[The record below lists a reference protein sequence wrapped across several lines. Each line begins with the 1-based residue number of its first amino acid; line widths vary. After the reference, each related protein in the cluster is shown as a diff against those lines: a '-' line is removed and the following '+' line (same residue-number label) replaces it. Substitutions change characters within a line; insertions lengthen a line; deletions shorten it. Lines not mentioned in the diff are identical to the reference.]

1 MNLFNNRYIITG
13 LCTRHEIC
21 GAIKVV
27 LSGSLADSSIKCG
40 HRAAA
45 IFAVSGP
52 DNYRQSKSV
61 RAGLCLSL
69 GKFQRWMCDMRMGQF
84 VDEYAAIYLLSAM
97 ENLFEE
103 IIVECLSMQIES
115 TDYIL
120 SANLLDTCIAN
131 NSDFWGLLQPFA
143 HLNAGRTA
151 TGMLSLPSIYFQANP
166 TDSTVIGGDPNTQT
180 NPQYFATKT
189 LEQQLLTTC
198 VGSVKELGEIIDN
211 LRQHRVAN
219 RESVPN
225 GCANW
230 WSSYGFDMSAL
241 QSLYYYM
248 RCTQLEHNSVDDQ
261 LIQRSEHLIKERSY
275 VVLPPLYEWMRVSA
289 AHAYYRGSSLI
300 DQNDVLQA
308 ARILLPGKNYSN
320 HF

>member
-1 MNLFNNRYIITG
+1 M
-13 LCTRHEIC
+13 
-21 GAIKVV
+21 
-27 LSGSLADSSIKCG
+27 LSSSLADTSVKCG

-69 GKFQRWMCDMRMGQF
+69 GKFHRWMCDVRMGQF

-103 IIVECLSMQIES
+103 VVVQCLSMPIDGN
-115 TDYIL
+115 DYIL
-120 SANLLDTCIAN
+120 SAALLDTCIAN

-143 HLNAGRTA
+143 HLNSGRTA
-151 TGMLSLPSIYFQANP
+151 TGMLSLPSLFGKSSMCESTGSSPEQNSRAN
-166 TDSTVIGGDPNTQT
+166 SQ
-180 NPQYFATKT
+180 FLATKT

-198 VGSVKELGEIIDN
+198 VGSVKELGNYSGNLLSLFIKVAVIYQGDLLIFQIFPGEIIDN
-211 LRQHRVAN
+211 VIQHRVVQN
-219 RESVPN
+219 DGVPN
-225 GCANW
+225 GCANNW
-230 WSSYGFDMSAL
+230 WSAYFYDNSAL
-241 QSLYYYM
+241 HSLYYYM

-261 LIQRSEHLIKERSY
+261 LIQRSEQLIRERSY

-289 AHAYYRGSSLI
+289 AHAYYRRSNII
-300 DQNDVLQA
+300 DANDVLQA
-308 ARILLPGKNYSN
+308 ARILLPGN
-320 HF
+320 